1 MEKKNLNSNNAGKF
15 LNNSET
21 SSEILGTLNSTKN
34 YPELDILNIIK
45 SNPVAMNYYNLK
57 SIKEDEIPFLQ
68 NAKDL
73 LSLDHSLENFEKIS
87 MTIPKKRLDLGR
99 MLSYIYA
106 QLNNLDTRC
115 PIVISSLH
123 HYHPNFMNLSEND
136 LWLIEEVLE
145 LFENNEDSTEI
156 LLKGISMVPKER
168 QDMRDAVVLLFYAV
182 MFDGIF
188 IFKRDIS
195 TYKD

>member
-99 MLSYIYA
+99 ILSYIYA

-136 LWLIEEVLE
+136 LWLLEEVLE

>member
-1 MEKKNLNSNNAGKF
+1 MEKKNLNSNNADKF

-21 SSEILGTLNSTKN
+21 SSEILETLNSTKT

-73 LSLDHSLENFEKIS
+73 LCLDHSIENFEKIS

-106 QLNNLDTRC
+106 QLNNLDTQC

-136 LWLIEEVLE
+136 LWLLEKVLE

-168 QDMRDAVVLLFYAV
+168 QDIRDAVVLLFYAV
-182 MFDGIF
+182 MFDGIL

>member
-1 MEKKNLNSNNAGKF
+1 MEKKNLNSNNADKF

-136 LWLIEEVLE
+136 LWLLEEVLE

>member
-1 MEKKNLNSNNAGKF
+1 MEKKNLNSNNADKF
-15 LNNSET
+15 INNSKT

-136 LWLIEEVLE
+136 L
-145 LFENNEDSTEI
+145 
-156 LLKGISMVPKER
+156 
-168 QDMRDAVVLLFYAV
+168 
-182 MFDGIF
+182 
-188 IFKRDIS
+188 
-195 TYKD
+195 